1 MRAPC
6 KTTDGQE
13 PVGDPITLPE
23 QGAMECLSSFMT
35 TVPAHEVT
43 LRALHDDL
51 NQGLDVQPEIDRYLL
66 ACAAQVGGL
75 RAQAVIE
82 ALVLPRALMR
92 VEDCLDIGVYVRQA
106 LLRQGT
112 QGCAGLQKLVVYS
125 IPFVKHNRLTFPAMT
140 EFSGT
145 DLAAIMQ
152 VVLVACMGLIPGA
165 KRRPTFRVRVLL
177 VRTVH
182 ELIARGN
189 VQQQYAFLVRNA
201 QVLRVALTEYMLYFC
216 VAYMPTEMQMLLELH
231 RIEGSPAVIEHMR
244 ACMDAFRTH
253 ALQRDALVWEDI
265 AEHAQACNDKCN
277 RVCKGKNRSSIVNR
291 GGSRCV
297 AFSEEVVR
305 ASLELCP
312 SSHVQILKHLH
323 PSTPYCTLLAAREV
337 HAAVRVFRLP
347 PNLCRMQLAQMRNL
361 VSCDTVAAM
370 QSTTLY
376 LCLSCLSARHV
387 GDTNMRLDASGAV
400 GCNRCNQRSSVVGI
414 SMLGRLLRVDDVY
427 FAYCPQ
433 CCCTHQW
440 HCEQGLLC
448 NRRIPPPEP
457 HTPRECQYCMRTLN
471 IFHITVLDDEL
482 GVMHNV
488 YLCRRHMPWQHRL
501 QFVTTLGHL
510 AFDVANKYTVLNPFN
525 RR

>member
-1 MRAPC
+1 
-6 KTTDGQE
+6 
-13 PVGDPITLPE
+13 
-23 QGAMECLSSFMT
+23 
-35 TVPAHEVT
+35 
-43 LRALHDDL
+43 
-51 NQGLDVQPEIDRYLL
+51 
-66 ACAAQVGGL
+66 
-75 RAQAVIE
+75 
-82 ALVLPRALMR
+82 
-92 VEDCLDIGVYVRQA
+92 
-106 LLRQGT
+106 
-112 QGCAGLQKLVVYS
+112 LQKLVVYS

-244 ACMDAFRTH
+244 ACMDA
-253 ALQRDALVWEDI
+253 
-265 AEHAQACNDKCN
+265 C
-277 RVCKGKNRSSIVNR
+277 
-291 GGSRCV
+291 SRCV

-471 IFHITVLDDEL
+471 IF
-482 GVMHNV
+482 
-488 YLCRRHMPWQHRL
+488 
-501 QFVTTLGHL
+501 F
-510 AFDVANKYTVLNPFN
+510 
-525 RR
+525 